1 MVNGALRFNRDAW
14 VFIEID
20 LDNGDNEVVLEL
32 YHPDHGKMVLTGV
45 ITWED

>member
-1 MVNGALRFNRDAW
+1 MVNGAIRFNKNVW
-14 VFIEID
+14 VSIALDE
-20 LDNGDNEVVLEL
+20 DNGDNEVVLVL